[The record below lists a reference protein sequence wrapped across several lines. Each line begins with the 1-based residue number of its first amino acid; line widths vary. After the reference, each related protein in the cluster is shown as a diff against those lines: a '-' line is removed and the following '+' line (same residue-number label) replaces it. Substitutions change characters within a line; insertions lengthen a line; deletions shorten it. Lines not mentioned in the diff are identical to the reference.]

1 MVDQNTAHDS
11 GANSKEV
18 SPILPVNP
26 LYVDEPKVRF
36 MDQRRRLN
44 GMAGMLAA
52 QTSLRDLP
60 QLAVHRLNDPAVC
73 VPVARSPSMK
83 KPGYF
88 G

>member
-1 MVDQNTAHDS
+1 
-11 GANSKEV
+11 V

-44 GMAGMLAA
+44 GAPGMLAS

-60 QLAVHRLNDPAVC
+60 QLGVHRLNDPAVR
-73 VPVARSPSMK
+73 VPVAGSPNMK
-83 KPGYF
+83 KLGYF